1 MEMMQINVIFMESV
15 IISVSPANY
24 NGYFE
29 GESNVTFSFKLNWY
43 LIDLCKTD
51 SFSQLQSLI
60 DEKIQG
66 QFQSFL

>member
-29 GESNVTFSFKLNWY
+29 GESNVTFF
-43 LIDLCKTD
+43 
-51 SFSQLQSLI
+51 
-60 DEKIQG
+60 
-66 QFQSFL
+66 